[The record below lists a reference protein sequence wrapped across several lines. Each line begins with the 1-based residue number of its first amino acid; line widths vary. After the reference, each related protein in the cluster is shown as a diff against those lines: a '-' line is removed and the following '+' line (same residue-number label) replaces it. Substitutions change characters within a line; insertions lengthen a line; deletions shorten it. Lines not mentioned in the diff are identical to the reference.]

1 MFVRTTLLVRH
12 KMSINGFTCGAF
24 DLFHAGHITMLADCK
39 SKCEYLI
46 VGLHTDPSIER
57 PKKNKPIQS
66 TFERYTQLSGC
77 RYVDQ
82 VIPYDTEEDLRNLL
96 ATTNINIR
104 FIGADHL
111 RDNITAEDVCKLR
124 NIEIQFNERYH
135 NFSSSELRNRIR

>member
-1 MFVRTTLLVRH
+1 ML
-12 KMSINGFTCGAF
+12 KIGFTCGAF

-66 TFERYTQLSGC
+66 VFERYIQLTGC

-82 VIPYDTEEDLRNLL
+82 VIPYDTENDLRNLL

-111 RDNITAEDVCKLR
+111 RDNITAEDICKLR
-124 NIEIQFNERYH
+124 NIEISFNERYH
-135 NFSSSELRNRIR
+135 DFSSTELRKRLT

>member
-1 MFVRTTLLVRH
+1 MRR
-12 KMSINGFTCGAF
+12 IGFTCGAF

-39 SKCEYLI
+39 DKCDHLI

-66 TFERYTQLSGC
+66 NFERYVQLVGC

-82 VIPYDTEEDLRNLL
+82 VITYDTEEDLRNLL
-96 ATTNINIR
+96 ATININIR
-104 FIGADHL
+104 FVGADHL
-111 RDNITAEDVCKLR
+111 RDKITAEDVCKLR
-124 NIEIQFNERYH
+124 NIEIYFNERYH

>member
-1 MFVRTTLLVRH
+1 ML
-12 KMSINGFTCGAF
+12 KNGFTCGAF

-57 PKKNKPIQS
+57 SKKNKPIQS

>member
-1 MFVRTTLLVRH
+1 ML
-12 KMSINGFTCGAF
+12 KIGFTCGAF

-66 TFERYTQLSGC
+66 VFERYIQLTGC

-82 VIPYDTEEDLRNLL
+82 VIPYDTENDLRNLL

-111 RDNITAEDVCKLR
+111 RDNITAEDICKLR
-124 NIEIQFNERYH
+124 NIEIFFNERYH
-135 NFSSSELRNRIR
+135 DFSSTELRKRLT